1 MAVTAGMTA
10 QTVIAWVAGLAVI
23 SVILWDVFETIILP
37 RRVTRLFRLVRLFYR
52 WTWIPWS
59 AVARAVRTR
68 NRRES
73 FLSYFGPL
81 SLLFLFAVWAVALI
95 FGFAILHFAA
105 GSAISLAPNQHRGF
119 WADLYISGTTFFT
132 LGLGDV
138 TPQTELARVITVMEA
153 GLGFGFLAVVISYLP
168 VLYGAFSRREVNIS
182 LLDARAGSPPTAAEL
197 LRRHTQPQSVEALQQ
212 YLHDWETWAAELMES
227 HLSYPV
233 LCYFRSQHSNQS
245 WLAALTTMLDVS
257 ALLIA
262 YGEGA
267 LRWQAKLTFAISRH
281 AVADLAQ
288 VLNCPPKATNGERL
302 PPAELRNL
310 RALLVA
316 AELSSCCAEWEK
328 RTSRGPSA
336 LPAASRG
343 ASREGSLATAS
354 GALRGA
360 SLDTLR
366 DVSLEADCN
375 ELSDASRDIPR
386 GGPRDER
393 DASLVKQSDASP
405 LASPGALPAG
415 VPVKLPPGS
424 PMSLPVEDQRLADL
438 RQMYEPYVA
447 ALADRLLMPV
457 GGWTPEAKIVDNWRT
472 SAWARISTELESS
485 PLTEP
490 EEKEHF

>member
-59 AVARAVRTR
+59 AVARAVRAR

-81 SLLFLFAVWAVALI
+81 SLLLLFAVWAVALI

-316 AELSSCCAEWEK
+316 AKLSPCCAEWEK
-328 RTSRGPSA
+328 RASRGPLASPATSRG
-336 LPAASRG
+336 
-343 ASREGSLATAS
+343 
-354 GALRGA
+354 ALREE
-360 SLDTLR
+360 S
-366 DVSLEADCN
+366 
-375 ELSDASRDIPR
+375 
-386 GGPRDER
+386 R
-393 DASLVKQSDASP
+393 DASL

-415 VPVKLPPGS
+415 ASVELPAGS

-457 GGWTPEAKIVDNWRT
+457 GGWVPESKIVDNWRT